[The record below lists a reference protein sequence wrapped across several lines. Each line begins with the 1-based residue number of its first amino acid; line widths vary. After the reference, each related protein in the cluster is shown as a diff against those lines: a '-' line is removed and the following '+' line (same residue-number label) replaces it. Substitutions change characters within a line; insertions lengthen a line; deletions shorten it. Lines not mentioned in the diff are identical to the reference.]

1 MEEEDQSKADM
12 RTMHSFRHKPLP
24 EDLKM
29 ETFSSLTEKPLIHYL
44 LEQYNLGSKA
54 EGFHL
59 AAR

>member
-1 MEEEDQSKADM
+1 
-12 RTMHSFRHKPLP
+12 
-24 EDLKM
+24 M

-44 LEQYNLGSKA
+44 LEQYSLGSKA